1 MLNSNPQKCS
11 IIHSLM
17 SLWFD
22 KTPIFGEQM
31 TSVALP
37 KGHKKWVKITAL
49 QTSQWAKILKKLSHS
64 QLYRDYSPNEKFK
77 EIFSPLCTIL
87 F

>member
-1 MLNSNPQKCS
+1 MLNSNPQMF
-11 IIHSLM
+11 INSLM

-49 QTSQWAKILKKLSHS
+49 QTSQWAKILKNCLI
-64 QLYRDYSPNEKFK
+64 PNFTETLAQMKNSK
-77 EIFSPLCTIL
+77 KIFSPLCTIL